1 MRMLALAA
9 AGAALSLSGCATNN
23 PSLVEQGYERGALG
37 VAAIGRGD
45 YAKAETLILDAG
57 GTTMSDP
64 ARLINLGTV
73 YMQTGR
79 TAQALGAW
87 RQALAAEKH
96 FTVETADGR
105 VVSTRD
111 LAGEAIA
118 RHERVIQTA
127 GR

>member
-1 MRMLALAA
+1 
-9 AGAALSLSGCATNN
+9 
-23 PSLVEQGYERGALG
+23 
-37 VAAIGRGD
+37 
-45 YAKAETLILDAG
+45 
-57 GTTMSDP
+57 MSDP
-64 ARLINLGTV
+64 AKLINLGTV

-105 VVSTRD
+105 IASTRE

>member
-1 MRMLALAA
+1 MLALAA
-9 AGAALSLSGCATNN
+9 VSAALALSACATGT

-45 YAKAETLILDAG
+45 YAKAEALILDARG
-57 GTTMSDP
+57 AKMSDP

-87 RQALAAEKH
+87 RQALASDKH

-105 VVSTRD
+105 VVSTRE

>member
-1 MRMLALAA
+1 MLALAA
-9 AGAALSLSGCATNN
+9 VTAALALSACATNN

-45 YAKAETLILDAG
+45 YAKAETLILDSG
-57 GTTMSDP
+57 GGRMSDP
-64 ARLINLGTV
+64 AKLINLGTV

-105 VVSTRD
+105 IVSTRD
-111 LAGEAIA
+111 LAGEAIS